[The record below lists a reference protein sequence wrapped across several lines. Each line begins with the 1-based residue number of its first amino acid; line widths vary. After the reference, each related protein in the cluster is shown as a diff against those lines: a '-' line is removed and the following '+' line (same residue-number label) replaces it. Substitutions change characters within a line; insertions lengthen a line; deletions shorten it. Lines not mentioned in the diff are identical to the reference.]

1 MSRGGR
7 LVAAVLAAG
16 LVASGMAGCARLAD
30 KPVQVAA
37 SANAA
42 ECVVGNW
49 KQSEGWQRVL
59 TEEVATDL
67 NLISGGRQFEV
78 KADGTASYKYL
89 DPTVWKTSGSGDDL
103 EVTYAGKATLKYA
116 ATDGKWT
123 DTGDASKTT
132 TQVTL
137 NGRANPAA
145 PGAANR
151 STQATYVCDET
162 NFIMT
167 GDNFRQAFKRV

>member
-7 LVAAVLAAG
+7 LVAALLVAG
-16 LVASGMAGCARLAD
+16 LVTSGSAGCARFGD
-30 KPVQVAA
+30 KPVQVAP

-42 ECVVGNW
+42 DCVVGKW
-49 KQSEGWQRVL
+49 KQSEGWQRVV
-59 TEEVATDL
+59 TEDVATDL
-67 NLISGGRQFEV
+67 TLISGGRQLEV

-89 DPTVWKTSGSGDDL
+89 DPTLWKNSGFGDDL
-103 EVTYAGKATLKYA
+103 EVVYAGEATLKYM

-132 TQVTL
+132 TQLTI
-137 NGRANPAA
+137 NGQKNPAA
-145 PGAANR
+145 PGATNR
-151 STQATYVCDET
+151 SLQATYVCDDT

-167 GDNFRQAFKRV
+167 GDGFRQAFKRV

>member
-7 LVAAVLAAG
+7 LVAAVLTAG
-16 LVASGMAGCARLAD
+16 LVATGLTGCARFAD

-42 ECVVGNW
+42 DCVVGKW
-49 KQSEGWQRVL
+49 KQSEGWQRVI
-59 TEEVATDL
+59 TEDVATDL
-67 NLISGGRQFEV
+67 TLISGGRQLEV
-78 KADGTASYKYL
+78 KADGTGSYKYL
-89 DPTVWKTSGSGDDL
+89 DPTLWKNSGSGDDL
-103 EVTYAGKATLKYA
+103 EALYAGEATLKYT

-123 DTGDASKTT
+123 DTSDASKTT
-132 TQVTL
+132 TQVTV
-137 NGRANPAA
+137 NGRKGQAT

-151 STQATYVCDET
+151 STEATFVCDAT

-167 GDNFRQAFKRV
+167 GDNFRTAFKRV